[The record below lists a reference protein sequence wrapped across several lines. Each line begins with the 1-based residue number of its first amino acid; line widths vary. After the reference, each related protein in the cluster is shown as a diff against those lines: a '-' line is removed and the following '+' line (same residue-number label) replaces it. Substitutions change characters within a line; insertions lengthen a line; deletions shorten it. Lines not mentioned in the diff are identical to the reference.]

1 MDKTT
6 ETLSRYVTS
15 LRYADLS
22 PRTVQEAKRHLI
34 DSLGCAMG
42 GYSSEPAAIA
52 RRVSPA
58 WSGAPSAR
66 LLGDGRPTTPEAA
79 AFAHPGMIRFLD
91 ANDTYIARGS
101 GHPSDLLG
109 ALLAAAGMGGASGE
123 DPLPAAVAGVA
134 G

>member
-6 ETLSRYVTS
+6 QTLSGYVTS

-22 PRTVQEAKRHLI
+22 PHTVQEAKRHLI

-66 LLGDGRPTTPEAA
+66 LLGGGGAA
-79 AFAHPGMIRFLD
+79 TAGAPGFAHSGMIRVLA
-91 ANDTYIARGS
+91 ANDPYNPRG
-101 GHPSDLLG
+101 PR
-109 ALLAAAGMGGASGE
+109 
-123 DPLPAAVAGVA
+123 
-134 G
+134 

>member
-66 LLGDGRPTTPEAA
+66 LLGHGRTTTPQAP
-79 AFAHPGMIRFLD
+79 AFANSDTVRFAV
-91 ANDTYIARGS
+91 ANDTYNPQHSR
-101 GHPSDLLG
+101 HPSYILG
-109 ALLAAAGMGGASGE
+109 AHLAPAELRGASGK
-123 DPLPAAVAGVA
+123 
-134 G
+134 

>member
-6 ETLSRYVTS
+6 QTLSGYVTS

-22 PRTVQEAKRHLI
+22 PHTVQEAKRHLI

-66 LLGDGRPTTPEAA
+66 LPGAGRFTTPEAA
-79 AFAHPGMIRFLD
+79 AFGHSGLFPFLHAHH
-91 ANDTYIARGS
+91 TYIAAGS
-101 GHPSDLLG
+101 RHSRDMPGPV
-109 ALLAAAGMGGASGE
+109 LAAARLAWR
-123 DPLPAAVAGVA
+123 AAEGLL
-134 G
+134 